1 MKAEMDLCHCLYAC
15 LHKGLSFIV
24 CCQREEFIYRAIV
37 QKAEAQ
43 AKRSGKRQMKIG
55 VEATSK

>member
-1 MKAEMDLCHCLYAC
+1 MDLCHCLYAC